1 MGATIQMSWQTAVTS
16 QGRACVWVSLS
27 LCGEMVTSGHPC
39 QPGHWARFVSSL
51 WATWPGQEPL
61 VRGGRQLGRSSKNV
75 PGGLGDGGGAAQG
88 RQEGSPP
95 NAGLGLRVPSSPGCG
110 HSLCPLGA
118 RGMG

>member
-16 QGRACVWVSLS
+16 QDRACVWVSLS
-27 LCGEMVTSGHPC
+27 LCGETVASGHLC

-51 WATWPGQEPL
+51 WATRPGEEPL
-61 VRGGRQLGRSSKNV
+61 VRGGRRLGRSSKNV

-95 NAGLGLRVPSSPGCG
+95 NTGLGLRVPSSPGCV

-118 RGMG
+118 RAIG